1 MGMKSFVGMCRL
13 QSNARLAALY
23 LGCCLAPSVF
33 IGCWK
38 GTVTEGSQAP
48 QVLYRP
54 VTNPIAEM
62 CTDDTESRTDY
73 FNVPVIRFEGSRIE
87 LNGTSTSA
95 NDLLTWALKRYTNLP
110 EQAVWVQF
118 LPDNKLAA
126 DQALLPIVKAL
137 PRLQIRRADFNFTCP
152 KLVMPR

>member
-1 MGMKSFVGMCRL
+1 V
-13 QSNARLAALY
+13 
-23 LGCCLAPSVF
+23 V

-38 GTVTEGSQAP
+38 GANTQTAQVT
-48 QVLYRP
+48 QVPYRP
-54 VTNPIAEM
+54 VANPIAEM
-62 CTDDTESRTDY
+62 CTDDTESITDY
-73 FNVPVIRFEGSRIE
+73 FNVPVIRFEGPRIE

-118 LPDNKLAA
+118 SPENKPTA

-137 PRLQIRRADFNFTCP
+137 PRLQIRRADFNFRCP
-152 KLVMPR
+152 KAPTPR